1 MAKQKVTT
9 KKVSSSKTLKKK
21 LTPKKALLADLLA
34 VVDNHV
40 DNGNFETRDQ
50 AINQILATFFFG

>member
-9 KKVSSSKTLKKK
+9 KKVSSVKTAKKK

-34 VVDNHV
+34 VVDKHV